1 MLNRIKPNVEGM
13 AFGFFSFMKSKYKI
27 KFLIGSILAVFHL
40 MSFSLSAQESDIR
53 IIQSDEREFTF
64 EFTPIFHPISIVAG
78 ELETFTSITFDGEVA
93 LSSATP
99 GEPLLK
105 FRNIA
110 FRLPGLSNHSV
121 EILQADYETIPN
133 ILLSPVP
140 NVYKD
145 EQGNNFSK
153 LIKDLT
159 AYSAIDFL
167 PSEIVKI
174 TDIGTTRGA
183 ALGNIHIYPVQFNP
197 SINTIRKYTRV
208 KIKVTF
214 GSSELAGI
222 THREDEL
229 LKGVGINYETGKHW
243 YLTQAFAK
251 KQAQTNSVLANGT
264 WFRFTINE
272 DGIYKLTGT
281 QLISIGVPANTNP
294 NTIKIYNNGGFEPAF
309 DPLVFTQDDLLENAV
324 FVNDA
329 GTQNQIDADDYVLFY
344 GKGTAG
350 WKYNAATKTFSHYIN
365 RFAVGNVYWLTYDGA
380 ASKKMLGTESLN
392 ATNFFQPTSVIGKTF
407 REDEKV
413 NILNSGMEWLGQQF
427 SVNDSMTY
435 VVSLPGL
442 DTQSQVTYKIRLAA
456 RTHNSW
462 SYFTASDRQQNL
474 GTVSIEGTF
483 IGSYGSPQAKFAT
496 LNRTLTPDFSDPRS
510 ELKLK
515 FTSDNPAGSGFLDW
529 FEIFYRQSLNSQNDI
544 FNFHTYDTTA
554 VVKYAIGGFS
564 SDDIKVFDVTDF
576 ANVKII
582 TSPSTSNTVSFQIQT
597 QLGTPKELYT
607 VGQNGYKIPG
617 NFVRMNNQS
626 IHGAVTSG
634 DSIPFIIITHKDF
647 KSTANRLKNHRE
659 KVGTDRLQTLV
670 VDVDELYNEFGG
682 GLFSPIA
689 IRNFLK
695 YAYNSIPGNSLKYV
709 LFLGDGDFD
718 YKRITTTG
726 TNWIPPWE
734 TQESYVDINSFATED
749 RFAIFDSRQ
758 RIAFAIGRLAVRSA
772 SEANVVV
779 DKIIEYENN
788 PALDPWKM
796 RITYVAD
803 DGPAGPSED
812 DGTMHTTH
820 AEAVAATTPNSI
832 EKRKIYIVEYPTVIT
847 SIGRR
852 KPAANQAIVSQMNTG
867 SLIVNFSGHGNPRLW
882 THEQVFVRETDFPL
896 LNNKGRY
903 FYLVAATC
911 NFSEFDGVGDQSG
924 GEILVNKPNSGAI
937 GVLAAT
943 RAVYAYPNRELN
955 IELFRQ
961 TFKLDTYSNIIP
973 SRLGDGIFRAKQ
985 ILPRDDNHEKFFL
998 LGDPSVRLALPKVQG
1013 SIDSINSQFA
1023 NQRIDLNALQ
1033 KITLKG
1039 TIREPETNLPSNF
1052 SGRAQVVVYDANKKI
1067 NIPEWTNFSYT
1078 ASGSVVF
1085 RGESSISNGKFKTEF
1100 IIPKDI
1106 SYDTLNG
1113 RITLY
1118 FSNNE
1123 TDGMGYTENFRI
1135 TGTDTTAV
1143 TDNEGPKVDIFF
1155 DSKSFRPGD
1164 IVTEAPL
1171 LIVDLQDESG
1181 INASGSGIGHRI
1193 EAWLDEQSESTDLT
1207 PFYKSNLDTYQAGVV
1222 EYKFGKLAAGSHKI
1236 KIRAWDIFN
1245 NASSGETIFD
1255 VLVGQGLTVTDLF
1268 NYPNPFSENTV
1279 FTFHQNQ
1286 IVPVD
1291 VEIKI
1296 YSIAGRLLES
1306 IKKSSITDNF
1316 IRIDWNGRDRDGDKL
1331 ANGIYLYKVI
1341 VKTQDG
1347 RFTSESIGK
1356 LSVLK

>member
-1 MLNRIKPNVEGM
+1 MT
-13 AFGFFSFMKSKYKI
+13 FGFFTLMRRRYKI
-27 KFLIGSILAVFHL
+27 KFLTGSVLVALHLLAFLLV
-40 MSFSLSAQESDIR
+40 AKENDIR

-64 EFTPIFHPISIVAG
+64 EFNPIFDPMSIVAG
-78 ELETFTSITFDGEVA
+78 ESEIFTSISFDGEIG
-93 LSSATP
+93 LSSATS

-105 FRNIA
+105 FKNISL
-110 FRLPGLSNHSV
+110 RLPGLSNHSV
-121 EILQADYETIPN
+121 EILETDYETIPD
-133 ILLSPVP
+133 ILLAPVP

-145 EQGNNFSK
+145 EQGTYFSK
-153 LIKDLT
+153 LIKDLS
-159 AYSAIDFL
+159 AYSATDFL
-167 PSEIVKI
+167 PSEIVKL

-183 ALGNIHIYPVQFNP
+183 ALGNIHIYPLQYNP
-197 SINTIRKYTRV
+197 SAKQLRKYTRLR
-208 KIKVTF
+208 IKVTF
-214 GSSELAGI
+214 GSSEFTGI
-222 THREDEL
+222 PQPEDEL

-243 YLTQAFAK
+243 YLVPAFAK
-251 KQAQTNSVLANGT
+251 KQAQTNSVLANGV
-264 WFRFTINE
+264 WFRFPINE
-272 DGIYKLTGT
+272 DGIYKLTGS

-309 DPLVFTQDDLLENAV
+309 DPLVFTPDDLLENGV

-329 GTQNQIDADDYVLFY
+329 GTQSKLDADDYILFY
-344 GKGTAG
+344 GKGTTG
-350 WKYNAATKTFSHYIN
+350 WKYHAPTKTFSHYIN
-365 RFAVGNVYWLTYDGA
+365 RFAAGNVYWLTFDGA
-380 ASKKMLGTESLN
+380 SSKKMFETESLN
-392 ATNFFQPTSVIGKTF
+392 GTNFFQPSTVLGKTF

-413 NILNSGMEWLGQQF
+413 NILNSGMEWLGHQF
-427 SVNDSMTY
+427 SVKDSMTY
-435 VVSLPGL
+435 VVSLPEL
-442 DTQSQVTYKIRLAA
+442 DTQNPITYRIRLAA
-456 RTHNSW
+456 RAHLNW
-462 SYFTASDRQQNL
+462 SYFTASERQQNL
-474 GTVSIEGTF
+474 GTVSIEGTY

-496 LNRTLTPDFSDPRS
+496 LNRTLMPNLGDPRS

-515 FTSDNPAGSGFLDW
+515 FTSDNPAGIGYLDW
-529 FEIFYRQSLNSQNDI
+529 FEIFYRQKLNAQNDN

-554 VVKYAIGGFS
+554 VIKYAISGFS
-564 SDDIKVFDVTDF
+564 SNDIKVFDVSNF
-576 ANVKII
+576 ENVKII
-582 TSPSTSNTVSFQIQT
+582 TSPSITSNTVSFQIQT
-597 QLGTPKELYT
+597 QAGTLKELFV
-607 VGQNGYKIPG
+607 VGQNGYKTPS
-617 NFVRMNNQS
+617 NFVRVNNQN
-626 IHGAVTSG
+626 IHAAVTSG
-634 DSIPFIIITHKDF
+634 DSIQFIIITHKDF
-647 KSTANRLKNHRE
+647 KSAANRLKTHRE
-659 KVGTDRLQTLV
+659 KIGTDRLKTLV
-670 VDVDELYNEFGG
+670 VDVEELYNEFGG
-682 GLFSPIA
+682 GLSSPIA

-709 LFLGDGDFD
+709 LLFGDGDFD
-718 YKRITTTG
+718 YRRITTTG

-734 TQESYVDINSFATED
+734 TPESYTDINSFATED
-749 RFAIFDSRQ
+749 RFAIFDNRQ
-758 RIAFAIGRLAVRSA
+758 RIALAIGRLAVRSA

-779 DKIIEYENN
+779 DKIIEYETN
-788 PALDPWKM
+788 PVLDPWKM
-796 RITYVAD
+796 RITYIAD
-803 DGPAGPSED
+803 DGPAGPRED

-820 AEAVAATTPNSI
+820 AEDVAAVTPNSI

-852 KPAANQAIVSQMNTG
+852 KPAANQAIVSQMNAG

-896 LNNKGRY
+896 LNNKERY
-903 FYLVAATC
+903 FYLIAATC
-911 NFSEFDGVGDQSG
+911 NFSEFDGIGDQSG

-943 RAVYAYPNRELN
+943 RAVYAYPNRDLN

-961 TFKLDTYSNIIP
+961 TFKLDTYGNIIQ
-973 SRLGDGIFRAKQ
+973 SRLGDAIFRTKQ
-985 ILPRDDNHEKFFL
+985 ILRIDDNHEKFFL

-1033 KITLKG
+1033 KVTLKG
-1039 TIREPETNLPSNF
+1039 SIRQPSTNLPSNF
-1052 SGRAQVVVYDANKKI
+1052 SGKAQVVVYDANKKI

-1078 ASGSVVF
+1078 AAGSVIF
-1085 RGESSISNGKFKTEF
+1085 RGESSISNGNFKTEF

-1135 TGTDTTAV
+1135 VGTDTTAV
-1143 TDNEGPKVDIFF
+1143 TDTEGPTMDIFF

-1164 IVTEAPL
+1164 VVTEAPL

-1193 EAWLDEQSESTDLT
+1193 EAWLNDQSESIDLT
-1207 PFYKSNLDTYQAGVV
+1207 PFYKSNLDTYQEGVV

-1245 NASSGETIFD
+1245 NASSAETIFD
-1255 VLVGQGLTVTDLF
+1255 VLVGQGLTISDLF
-1268 NYPNPFSENTV
+1268 NYPNPFSESTV

-1291 VEIKI
+1291 VEVKI

-1306 IKKSSITDNF
+1306 IKRSSITDNF

>member
-1 MLNRIKPNVEGM
+1 
-13 AFGFFSFMKSKYKI
+13 MKRKYKI
-27 KFLIGSILAVFHL
+27 KFLIGIALAAFHVFAFSI
-40 MSFSLSAQESDIR
+40 SAQESNIR
-53 IIQSDEREFTF
+53 ILQSDERGLTF
-64 EFTPIFHPISIVAG
+64 EFTPKFHPISIVAG
-78 ELETFTSITFDGEVA
+78 ESETFTSITFDGEGT
-93 LSSATP
+93 LSSTTP

-105 FRNIA
+105 FRNISL
-110 FRLPGLSNHSV
+110 RLPGLSNHSV
-121 EILQADYETIPN
+121 EILETDYETIPD
-133 ILLSPVP
+133 ILLAPVP

-145 EQGNNFSK
+145 EQGNYFSK
-153 LIKDLT
+153 LIKDLS
-159 AYSAIDFL
+159 AYSATDFL
-167 PSEIVKI
+167 PSEIVKL

-183 ALGNIHIYPVQFNP
+183 ALGNIHIYPLQYNP
-197 SINTIRKYTRV
+197 SAKQLRKYTRL
-208 KIKVTF
+208 KIKVIF

-222 THREDEL
+222 SQPEDEL

-243 YLTQAFAK
+243 YLAPAFAK

-264 WFRFTINE
+264 WFRFPINE
-272 DGIYKLTGT
+272 DGIYKLTGS

-309 DPLVFTQDDLLENAV
+309 DPLVVAPDDLLENAI
-324 FVNDA
+324 FVNNVGNPNELDS
-329 GTQNQIDADDYVLFY
+329 DDYILFY
-344 GKGTAG
+344 GKGTTG
-350 WKYNAATKTFSHYIN
+350 WKYNAPTKTFSHYIN
-365 RFAVGNVYWLTYDGA
+365 RFAAGNVYWLTFDGA
-380 ASKKMLGTESLN
+380 ASKKMLETESLN
-392 ATNFFQPTSVIGKTF
+392 ATNFYQPASVLGKTF

-427 SVNDSMTY
+427 SVNDSITY
-435 VVSLPGL
+435 VVPLPGL
-442 DTQSQVTYKIRLAA
+442 DTQSPVSYKIRLAA

-474 GTVSIEGTF
+474 GTVSIEGTY

-496 LNRTLTPDFSDPRS
+496 LNRTLMPNLGDPRS

-515 FTSDNPAGSGFLDW
+515 FTSDNPAGSGYLDW

-544 FNFHTYDTTA
+544 FNFHTHDTTA
-554 VVKYAIGGFS
+554 IVKYAIGGFS
-564 SDDIKVFDVTDF
+564 SNDIKVFDVSDF

-582 TSPSTSNTVSFQIQT
+582 TSPSITSNTVSFQIQT
-597 QLGTPKELYT
+597 LLGTPKELFA
-607 VGQNGYKIPG
+607 VGQNGYKTPG
-617 NFVRMNNQS
+617 NFVRMNNQN
-626 IHGAVTSG
+626 IHSAVTSG
-634 DSIPFIIITHKDF
+634 DSIPFIIIMHKDF
-647 KSTANRLKNHRE
+647 KAAANRLKTHRE
-659 KVGTDRLQTLV
+659 KIGADRLQTLV
-670 VDVDELYNEFGG
+670 VDVEELYNEFGG
-682 GLFSPIA
+682 GLSSPIA

-709 LFLGDGDFD
+709 LLFGDGDFD

-734 TQESYVDINSFATED
+734 TPESYTDINSFATED
-749 RFAIFDSRQ
+749 RFAIFDNRQ
-758 RIAFAIGRLAVRSA
+758 RVAFAIGRLAVRSA
-772 SEANVVV
+772 SEASVVV
-779 DKIIEYENN
+779 DKIIEYENS

-803 DGPAGPSED
+803 DGPAAPGDD
-812 DGTMHTTH
+812 DGAMHTTH
-820 AEAVAATTPNSI
+820 AEAVAAVTPNSI

-867 SLIVNFSGHGNPRLW
+867 SLVVNFSGHGNPRLW
-882 THEQVFVRETDFPL
+882 THEQVFVRETDFQL

-955 IELFRQ
+955 IKLFEQ
-961 TFKLDTYSNIIP
+961 TFKLDTYGNIIP
-973 SRLGDGIFRAKQ
+973 SRLGDGIFKAKQ

-1039 TIREPETNLPSNF
+1039 TIREPGTNLPSNF
-1052 SGRAQVVVYDANKKI
+1052 SGKAQVVVYDANKKI
-1067 NIPEWTNFSYT
+1067 NVPEWTNFSYT
-1078 ASGSVVF
+1078 ASGSVIF
-1085 RGESSISNGKFKTEF
+1085 RGESSISNGLFKTEF

-1135 TGTDTTAV
+1135 IGTDTTAV

-1164 IVTEAPL
+1164 IVSESPL

-1193 EAWLDEQSESTDLT
+1193 EAWLNDQSESTDLT
-1207 PFYKSNLDTYQAGVV
+1207 PFYKSNLDTYQEGVV

-1255 VLVGQGLTVTDLF
+1255 VLVGQGLTITDLF
-1268 NYPNPFSENTV
+1268 NYPNPFSENTL

-1306 IKKSSITDNF
+1306 IKRSGITENF
-1316 IRIDWNGRDRDGDKL
+1316 IRIEWNGRDRDGDKL

>member
-1 MLNRIKPNVEGM
+1 
-13 AFGFFSFMKSKYKI
+13 MKRKYKI
-27 KFLIGSILAVFHL
+27 KFLIGIALAAFHVFAFSI
-40 MSFSLSAQESDIR
+40 SAAESNIR
-53 IIQSDEREFTF
+53 IVQSDARGLTF
-64 EFTPIFHPISIVAG
+64 EFTPNFHPISIVAG
-78 ELETFTSITFDGEVA
+78 DSETFTSITFDGEGT

-105 FRNIA
+105 FRNIPL
-110 FRLPGLSNHSV
+110 RLPGLSNHSV
-121 EILQADYETIPN
+121 EILETDYETIPD
-133 ILLSPVP
+133 ILLAPVR

-145 EQGNNFSK
+145 EQGNYFSK
-153 LIKDLT
+153 LIKNLT

-167 PSEIVKI
+167 PSEIVKL

-183 ALGNIHIYPVQFNP
+183 ALGNIHIYPLQYNP
-197 SINTIRKYTRV
+197 AAKQLRKYTRL

-222 THREDEL
+222 SQPEDEL
-229 LKGVGINYETGKHW
+229 LNGVGINYETGKHW
-243 YLTQAFAK
+243 YLTPPFAK

-264 WFRFTINE
+264 WFRFPINE

-281 QLISIGVPANTNP
+281 QLKSIGVPANTNP
-294 NTIKIYNNGGFEPAF
+294 NTIKIFNNGGSEPAF
-309 DPLVFTQDDLLENAV
+309 DPLAFVQDDLLENAL
-324 FVNDA
+324 FVNDV
-329 GTQNQIDADDYVLFY
+329 GTQNNLDADDYILFY
-344 GKGTAG
+344 GKGTTG
-350 WKYNAATKTFSHYIN
+350 WKYNAPTKTFSHYIN
-365 RFAVGNVYWLTYDGA
+365 RFAVENVYWLTFDGA
-380 ASKKMLGTESLN
+380 ASKKMLETESLN
-392 ATNFFQPTSVIGKTF
+392 AINFYQPVSILGKTF
-407 REDEKV
+407 REDEKT

-427 SVNDSMTY
+427 SVNDSITY
-435 VVSLPGL
+435 VVPLSGL
-442 DTQSQVTYKIRLAA
+442 DTQSPVSYKIRLAA

-474 GTVSIEGTF
+474 GTVSIEGTY

-496 LNRTLTPDFSDPRS
+496 LNRTLMPNIGDPRS

-515 FTSDNPAGSGFLDW
+515 FTSDNPAGSGYLDW
-529 FEIFYRQSLNSQNDI
+529 FEIFYRQNLNSQNDI

-564 SDDIKVFDVTDF
+564 SKDIKVFDVSDF

-582 TSPSTSNTVSFQIQT
+582 ASPSITLNTVSFQIQA
-597 QLGTPKELYT
+597 QLGTPKELFAI
-607 VGQNGYKIPG
+607 GQNGYKTPG
-617 NFVRMNNQS
+617 NFVRMNNQN
-626 IHGAVTSG
+626 IHGTVTSG

-647 KSTANRLKNHRE
+647 KNAANRLKNHRE
-659 KVGTDRLQTLV
+659 KLGTDRLQTLV
-670 VDVDELYNEFGG
+670 VDVEELYNEFGG
-682 GLFSPIA
+682 GLSSPIA

-695 YAYNSIPGNSLKYV
+695 YAYNSIPANSLKYV
-709 LFLGDGDFD
+709 LLFGDGDFD

-734 TQESYVDINSFATED
+734 TPESYTDINSFATED
-749 RFAIFDSRQ
+749 RFAIFDNRQ

-779 DKIIEYENN
+779 DKILEYENN

-812 DGTMHTTH
+812 DRTMHTTH

-852 KPAANQAIVSQMNTG
+852 KPVANQAIVSQMNAG

-955 IELFRQ
+955 IKLFEQ
-961 TFKLDTYSNIIP
+961 TFKLDSYGNIIP

-998 LGDPSVRLALPKVQG
+998 LGDPSVRLALPKAQG

-1039 TIREPETNLPSNF
+1039 TIREPGTNLLSNF
-1052 SGRAQVVVYDANKKI
+1052 SGKAQVVVYDANKKI

-1078 ASGSVVF
+1078 ASGSVIF
-1085 RGESSISNGKFKTEF
+1085 RGESSINNGKFKTEF

-1135 TGTDTTAV
+1135 IGTDTTAV

-1164 IVTEAPL
+1164 IVTESPL

-1193 EAWLDEQSESTDLT
+1193 EAWLNDQSESTDLT
-1207 PFYKSNLDTYQAGVV
+1207 PFYKSNLDTYQEGVV
-1222 EYKFGKLAAGSHKI
+1222 EYKFEKLAAGSHKI

-1255 VLVGQGLTVTDLF
+1255 VLVGQGLTITDLF
-1268 NYPNPFSENTV
+1268 NYPNPFSESTV

-1286 IVPVD
+1286 IVPVE

-1306 IKKSSITDNF
+1306 IKRSGSTDNF

-1356 LSVLK
+1356 LSVLR

>member
-1 MLNRIKPNVEGM
+1 
-13 AFGFFSFMKSKYKI
+13 MKRKYKI
-27 KFLIGSILAVFHL
+27 KFLIGIALAAFHVFAFSI
-40 MSFSLSAQESDIR
+40 SAAESNIR
-53 IIQSDEREFTF
+53 IIQSDERGLTL
-64 EFTPIFHPISIVAG
+64 EFTPNYHPISFVAG
-78 ELETFTSITFDGEVA
+78 ESETFTSITFDGEGT
-93 LSSATP
+93 LSSTAP
-99 GEPLLK
+99 GEPLLNFK
-105 FRNIA
+105 NISL
-110 FRLPGLSNHSV
+110 RLPGLSNHSV
-121 EILQADYETIPN
+121 EILETDYETIPD
-133 ILLSPVP
+133 ILLAPVP

-145 EQGNNFSK
+145 EQGNYFSK
-153 LIKDLT
+153 LIKDLS
-159 AYSAIDFL
+159 AYSATDFL
-167 PSEIVKI
+167 PSEIVKL
-174 TDIGTTRGA
+174 TDIGTTRRA
-183 ALGNIHIYPVQFNP
+183 ALGNIHIYPLQYNP
-197 SINTIRKYTRV
+197 SAKQLRKYTRL

-214 GSSELAGI
+214 GSSEFAGI
-222 THREDEL
+222 SQPEDEL

-243 YLTQAFAK
+243 YLAPAFAK

-272 DGIYKLTGT
+272 DGIYKMTGSQLT
-281 QLISIGVPANTNP
+281 SIGVPANTNP

-309 DPLVFTQDDLLENAV
+309 DPLVFTPDDLLENAV

-329 GTQNQIDADDYVLFY
+329 GTQNKLDADDYILFY
-344 GKGTAG
+344 GKGTTG
-350 WKYNAATKTFSHYIN
+350 WKYHAPTKTFSHYIN
-365 RFAVGNVYWLTYDGA
+365 RFAAENVYWLTFDGA
-380 ASKKMLGTESLN
+380 ASKKLLETESLN
-392 ATNFFQPTSVIGKTF
+392 AINFYQPASVLGKTF
-407 REDEKV
+407 REDEKT

-427 SVNDSMTY
+427 SVNDSITY
-435 VVSLPGL
+435 VVPLSGL
-442 DTQSQVTYKIRLAA
+442 DTQSPVLYKIRLAA
-456 RTHNSW
+456 RTHLNW
-462 SYFTASDRQQNL
+462 SYFTAFDRQQNL
-474 GTVSIEGTF
+474 GTVSIEGTY

-496 LNRTLTPDFSDPRS
+496 LNRTMMPNLGDPRS

-515 FTSDNPAGSGFLDW
+515 FTSDNPAGSGYLDW
-529 FEIFYRQSLNSQNDI
+529 FEIFYQQSLNSPNDI

-564 SDDIKVFDVTDF
+564 SNDIKVFDVSGF

-582 TSPSTSNTVSFQIQT
+582 TSPSITSNTVSFQIQT
-597 QLGTPKELYT
+597 LLGTPKELFAI
-607 VGQNGYKIPG
+607 GPNGYKTPG
-617 NFVRMNNQS
+617 NFVRMNNQN

-647 KSTANRLKNHRE
+647 KSAANRLKTHRE
-659 KVGTDRLQTLV
+659 KIGADRLKTLV
-670 VDVDELYNEFGG
+670 VDVEELYNEFGG
-682 GLFSPIA
+682 GLSSPIA

-709 LFLGDGDFD
+709 LLLGDGDFD

-734 TQESYVDINSFATED
+734 TPESYTDINSFATED
-749 RFAIFDSRQ
+749 RFAIFDNRQ
-758 RIAFAIGRLAVRSA
+758 RVAFAIGRLAVRSA

-803 DGPAGPSED
+803 DGPAAPGDD

-852 KPAANQAIVSQMNTG
+852 KPAANQAIVSQMNAG

-882 THEQVFVRETDFPL
+882 THEQVFVRETDFQL

-955 IELFRQ
+955 IKLFEQ
-961 TFKLDTYSNIIP
+961 TFKLDSYGNIIP

-1039 TIREPETNLPSNF
+1039 TIREPGTNLPSNF
-1052 SGRAQVVVYDANKKI
+1052 SGKAQVVVYDANKKI

-1078 ASGSVVF
+1078 ASGSVIF

-1135 TGTDTTAV
+1135 IGTDTTAV

-1164 IVTEAPL
+1164 IVTESPL

-1193 EAWLDEQSESTDLT
+1193 EAWLNDQSESTDLT
-1207 PFYKSNLDTYQAGVV
+1207 PFYKSNLDTYQEGVV

-1255 VLVGQGLTVTDLF
+1255 VLVGQGLTITDLF
-1268 NYPNPFSENTV
+1268 NYPNPFSENTL

-1306 IKKSSITDNF
+1306 IKRSGITENF
-1316 IRIDWNGRDRDGDKL
+1316 IRIEWNGRDRDGDKL